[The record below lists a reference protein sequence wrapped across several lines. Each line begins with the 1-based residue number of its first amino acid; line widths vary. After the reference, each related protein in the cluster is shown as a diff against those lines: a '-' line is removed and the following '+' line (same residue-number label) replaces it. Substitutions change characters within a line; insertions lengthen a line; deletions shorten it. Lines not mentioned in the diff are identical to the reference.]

1 MARDRGRARGAGL
14 KTALAALLL
23 LAAAAGAQ
31 AAERIVSIGG
41 AVTEIVYALGAEG
54 RLVAV
59 DSTSTWPPEAGKLP
73 NVGYMRR
80 LSAEPIVGMAPDMVI
95 AVEGSGPD
103 SALAQ
108 LREAGVRVET
118 VPEAYDAAGV
128 AAKVERVAAL
138 LGRQAEGAKLAET
151 VRSRM
156 AAVERQV
163 AATTERP
170 RVLFLMSA
178 SRGAPMAAGRH
189 TAADAVIR
197 LAGGVNVVDGYDG
210 YKALSPEATVAAAPD
225 FVLAM
230 SETVESMG
238 GTDKILALPELSAKP
253 RTQVVAMPGQLLL
266 GFGPRT
272 PDAVQALADA
282 LHPAPAAK
290 P

>member
-1 MARDRGRARGAGL
+1 MRAVLAG
-14 KTALAALLL
+14 LLL
-23 LAAAAGAQ
+23 LASGAGAQ

-41 AVTEIVYALGAEG
+41 AITEIVYALGAQD

-59 DSTSTWPPEAGKLP
+59 DSTSTWPFEAGELP

-80 LSAEPIVGMAPDMVI
+80 LSAEPIVGMSPDLVI
-95 AVEGSGPD
+95 AVDGSGPD

-108 LREAGVRVET
+108 LRDAGVRVEL
-118 VPEAYDAAGV
+118 VPEGYDVDGV
-128 AAKVERVAAL
+128 VAKVERVAAL
-138 LGRQAEGAKLAET
+138 LGKEPQGAEL
-151 VRSRM
+151 VDRIRSRM
-156 AAVERQV
+156 ATVERQV
-163 AATTERP
+163 AATKERP

-230 SETVESMG
+230 SETVDAMG
-238 GTDKILALPELSAKP
+238 GPGKILALPELSAGP
-253 RTQVVAMPGQLLL
+253 DTQVVAMPGQLLL

-272 PDAVQALADA
+272 PDAVQALANA
-282 LHPAPAAK
+282 LHPDPAPK

>member
-1 MARDRGRARGAGL
+1 MKALLAGV
-14 KTALAALLL
+14 LL
-23 LAAAAGAQ
+23 LAFAVPAH

-41 AVTEIVYALGAEG
+41 AITEIVYALGAQD

-59 DSTSTWPPEAGKLP
+59 DSTSTWPFEAGELP

-80 LSAEPIVGMAPDMVI
+80 LSAEPIVGMSPDLVI

-108 LREAGVRVET
+108 LRDAGVRVEL
-118 VPEAYDAAGV
+118 VPEGYDVDGV
-128 AAKVERVAAL
+128 VAKVERVAAL
-138 LGRQAEGAKLAET
+138 LDKEPQGAGLVERI
-151 VRSRM
+151 RSRM
-156 AAVERQV
+156 ATVEQQV
-163 AATTERP
+163 AATKERP

-189 TAADAVIR
+189 TAADAMIR

-230 SETVESMG
+230 SETVDAMG
-238 GTDKILALPELSAKP
+238 GPGKILALPELSARP
-253 RTQVVAMPGQLLL
+253 DTQVVAMPGQLLL

-272 PDAVQALADA
+272 PDAVQALANA
-282 LHPAPAAK
+282 LHPDLSAK

>member
-1 MARDRGRARGAGL
+1 MRAVLAG
-14 KTALAALLL
+14 LLL
-23 LAAAAGAQ
+23 LASGAGAQ

-41 AVTEIVYALGAEG
+41 AITEIVYALGAQD

-59 DSTSTWPPEAGKLP
+59 DSTSTWPFEAGELP

-80 LSAEPIVGMAPDMVI
+80 LSAEPIVGMSPDLVI
-95 AVEGSGPD
+95 AVDGSGPD

-108 LREAGVRVET
+108 LRDAGVRVEL
-118 VPEAYDAAGV
+118 VPEGYDVDGV
-128 AAKVERVAAL
+128 VAKVERVAAL
-138 LGRQAEGAKLAET
+138 LGKEPQGAEL
-151 VRSRM
+151 VDRIRSRM
-156 AAVERQV
+156 ATVERQV
-163 AATTERP
+163 AATKERP

-230 SETVESMG
+230 SETVDAMG
-238 GTDKILALPELSAKP
+238 GPGKILALPELSAGP
-253 RTQVVAMPGQLLL
+253 DTQVVAMPGQLLL

-272 PDAVQALADA
+272 PDAVQALANA
-282 LHPAPAAK
+282 LHPDLSAK